1 MSKTYLLAVPS
12 KGRLVEPTM
21 WLLTQVGLKISS
33 TDDRAL
39 IVQTSW
45 PSLSLVRLRPED
57 IPSIVE
63 TGAAIMG
70 ITGLDFVLE
79 SEADVEV
86 LLGLGFGRGKI
97 VLAVPE
103 RSRIERPEDLPDN
116 AKVATKYVNITRRFF
131 NQIGK
136 KVRIVKVSG
145 SVEAMPILGAADA
158 IVDVMSTGTTLRV
171 HGLKP
176 IYTILESEAK
186 LIMTRE
192 DVDSDA
198 RYIVEK
204 FVTLVKAVLDSQGRK
219 LIMMNVPGQVLDQV
233 LKIVPTME
241 GPSVAKVISR
251 RGIDMWEVITV
262 VSEDEIPDLVM
273 KLKELGVKDILV
285 LNIEKVIP

>member
-1 MSKTYLLAVPS
+1 MRLLS
-12 KGRLVEPTM
+12 
-21 WLLTQVGLKISS
+21 QVGLKTSS

-79 SEADVEV
+79 SESDVEV
-86 LLGLGFGRGKI
+86 LLGLGFGRGRI

-103 RSRIERPEDLPDN
+103 KSKIERPEDLPEN
-116 AKVATKYVNITRRFF
+116 AKIATKYVNITKKFF
-131 NQIGK
+131 SELGK
-136 KVRIVKVSG
+136 KVRIVRVSG

-171 HGLKP
+171 HGLRP
-176 IYTILESEAK
+176 VYTILESEAK

-192 DVDSDA
+192 DVNGEA
-198 RYIVEK
+198 RYIIDK
-204 FVTLVKAVLDSQGRK
+204 FVTLVRAVLDSQGRK
-219 LIMMNVPGQVLDQV
+219 LIMMNVPGHTLEQV
-233 LKIVPTME
+233 LKVVPTME
-241 GPSVAKVISR
+241 GPSIAKVVSR
-251 RGIDMWEVITV
+251 RGVDMWEVITV
-262 VSEDEIPDLVM
+262 VNEDELPDLVM
-273 KLKELGVKDILV
+273 RLKELGVKDILV

>member
-21 WLLTQVGLKISS
+21 WLLTQVGLKMSS

-103 RSRIERPEDLPDN
+103 RSRIERPEDLPEN
-116 AKVATKYVNITRRFF
+116 AKIATKYVNITRRFF
-131 NQIGK
+131 NNLGK
-136 KVRIVKVSG
+136 RVRIVKVSG
-145 SVEAMPILGAADA
+145 SVEVMPILGAADA

-171 HGLKP
+171 HGLRP
-176 IYTILESEAK
+176 ICTILESEAK

-198 RYIVEK
+198 RYVIDK

-241 GPSVAKVISR
+241 GPSVAKVVSR
-251 RGIDMWEVITV
+251 RGVDMWEVITV

>member
-1 MSKTYLLAVPS
+1 VSKTYLLAVPS

-21 WLLTQVGLKISS
+21 WLLTQVGLKTSS

-79 SEADVEV
+79 AEADVEI
-86 LLGLGFGRGKI
+86 LLGLGFGKGRI

-103 RSRIERPEDLPDN
+103 RSRIESPEDLPDN
-116 AKVATKYVNITRRFF
+116 AKIATKYVNITRRFF
-131 NQIGK
+131 TQLGK

-176 IYTILESEAK
+176 VHTILESEAK

-192 DVDSDA
+192 DVDPDA
-198 RYIVEK
+198 RYVIDK

-219 LIMMNVPGQVLDQV
+219 LIMMNVPGHALDQV

-251 RGIDMWEVITV
+251 RGVDMWEVITV

>member
-1 MSKTYLLAVPS
+1 
-12 KGRLVEPTM
+12 M
-21 WLLTQVGLKISS
+21 WLLTQVGLKMSS

-103 RSRIERPEDLPDN
+103 RSRIERPEDLPEN
-116 AKVATKYVNITRRFF
+116 AKIATKYVNITRRFF
-131 NQIGK
+131 NNLGK
-136 KVRIVKVSG
+136 RVRIVKVSG
-145 SVEAMPILGAADA
+145 SVEVMPILGAADA

-171 HGLKP
+171 HGLRP
-176 IYTILESEAK
+176 ICTILESEAK

-198 RYIVEK
+198 RYVIDK

-241 GPSVAKVISR
+241 GPSVAKVVSR
-251 RGIDMWEVITV
+251 RGVDMWEVITV

>member
-1 MSKTYLLAVPS
+1 VSKTYLLAVPS

-21 WLLTQVGLKISS
+21 WLLTQVGLKMSS

-103 RSRIERPEDLPDN
+103 RSRIERPEDLPEN
-116 AKVATKYVNITRRFF
+116 AKIATKYVNITRRFF
-131 NQIGK
+131 NNLGK
-136 KVRIVKVSG
+136 RVRIVKVSG
-145 SVEAMPILGAADA
+145 SVEVMPILGAADA

-171 HGLKP
+171 HGLRP
-176 IYTILESEAK
+176 ICTILESEAK

-198 RYIVEK
+198 RYVIDK

-241 GPSVAKVISR
+241 GPSVAKVVSR
-251 RGIDMWEVITV
+251 RGVDMWEVITV

>member
-1 MSKTYLLAVPS
+1 MRLLS
-12 KGRLVEPTM
+12 
-21 WLLTQVGLKISS
+21 QVGLKTTS

-39 IVQTSW
+39 IVQSSW
-45 PSLSLVRLRPED
+45 QYLSLVRLRPED

-70 ITGLDFVLE
+70 ITGLDFILE
-79 SEADVEV
+79 SESDVEI
-86 LLGLGFGRGKI
+86 LLGLGFGKGKI

-103 RSRIERPEDLPDN
+103 KSNVRDPEDLPDN
-116 AKVATKYVNITRRFF
+116 AKIATKYVNITRKFF
-131 NQIGK
+131 TSLGK

-171 HGLKP
+171 HGLRP
-176 IYTILESEAK
+176 VCTILESEAK
-186 LIMTRE
+186 LIMTKE
-192 DVDSDA
+192 QVDSEA
-198 RYIVEK
+198 RYIVNK

-219 LIMMNVPGQVLDQV
+219 LIMMNVPGQALDEV
-233 LKIVPTME
+233 LKVVPTME

-251 RGIDMWEVITV
+251 RGVDMWEVITV
-262 VSEDEIPDLVM
+262 VNEDEIPDLVM
-273 KLKELGVKDILV
+273 RLKELGVKDILV